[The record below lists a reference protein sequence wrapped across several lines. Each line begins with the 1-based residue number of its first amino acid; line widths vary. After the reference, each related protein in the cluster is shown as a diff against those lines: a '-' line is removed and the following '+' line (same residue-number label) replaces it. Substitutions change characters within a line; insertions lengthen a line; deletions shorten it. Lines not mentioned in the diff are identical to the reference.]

1 MIASGRI
8 SYFAR
13 RLLGSI
19 VLLVIVLSVVFIA
32 NRQIGD
38 PALMVLG
45 VNATEEDVADMRERM
60 GLNDPFL
67 EQYGRFLKGLAT
79 GDLGSSF
86 RYGVNTLVY
95 TGAVSEEDAPD
106 ATATL
111 PIAAERLPATLLLG
125 GVTIAFSV
133 FVALPLGIYAAV
145 RPRKFGDR
153 VVTVLSLAGVSIV
166 EYWFALILILVFAIQ
181 VDWLPTSGYGTAAH
195 LVLPVLALSLRP
207 IGRIIQ
213 IARSSM
219 LDVLAKPYVTAAR
232 GRGIPVQKI
241 ASVHALKNAAIPI
254 VTTIGD
260 ETATVVTG
268 VIIIETVFGW
278 PGIGALTV
286 DALKIRDVPLIEAT
300 VFLLVVMVL
309 TINLIVDLLYTVLSP
324 RVRLGQQS

>member
-8 SYFAR
+8 SYFTR

-45 VNATEEDVADMRERM
+45 VNATEEDVADVRERM

-67 EQYGRFLKGLAT
+67 VQYGRFLKGMAT
-79 GDLGSSF
+79 GDMGGTF
-86 RYGVNTLVY
+86 RFGM
-95 TGAVSEEDAPD
+95 TGALTHGDLPD
-106 ATATL
+106 SRATL

-125 GVTIAFSV
+125 GVTIAFSL

-145 RPRKFGDR
+145 RPRTFGDR
-153 VVTVLSLAGVSIV
+153 VVNVLSLAGVSIV

-195 LVLPVLALSLRP
+195 LFLPVLALSLRP

-219 LDVLAKPYVTAAR
+219 LDELAKPYVTAAR
-232 GRGIPVQKI
+232 GRGIPLSKI

>member
-1 MIASGRI
+1 MIASVLS

-13 RLLGSI
+13 RLVGSI
-19 VLLVIVLSVVFIA
+19 VLLVIVMSVVFIA

-45 VNATEEDVADMRERM
+45 VSATEDDVAAVRERM

-79 GDLGSSF
+79 GDLGDTF
-86 RYGVNTLVY
+86 RYGMTKALVR
-95 TGAVSEEDAPD
+95 GGIPD
-106 ATATL
+106 SRATL

-125 GVTIAFSV
+125 GVTIVFSV
-133 FVALPLGIYAAV
+133 LVALPLGIYAAV
-145 RPRKFGDR
+145 RPRTFGDR
-153 VVTVLSLAGVSIV
+153 VVNVLSLAGVSIV

-195 LVLPVLALSLRP
+195 LFLPVLALSLRP

-219 LDVLAKPYVTAAR
+219 LDELAKPYVTAAR
-232 GRGIPVQKI
+232 GRGIPLPKI

-286 DALKIRDVPLIEAT
+286 DALQIRDVPLIEAT

-309 TINLIVDLLYTVLSP
+309 AINLIVDLLYTVLSP
-324 RVRLGQQS
+324 RVRLGQ